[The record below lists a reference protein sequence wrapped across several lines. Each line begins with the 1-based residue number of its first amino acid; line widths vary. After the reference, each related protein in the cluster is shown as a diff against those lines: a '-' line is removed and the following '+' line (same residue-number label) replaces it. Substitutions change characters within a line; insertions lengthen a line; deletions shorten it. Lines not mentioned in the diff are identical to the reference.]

1 VIRVM
6 AEAEDKALVDTLVSD
21 VCDAVAAAAA

>member
-6 AEAEDKALVDTLVSD
+6 GESDDKALVDTLVGD
-21 VCDAVAAAAA
+21 VCDAVAGAA